1 MSAIEITE
9 ETFEATVTKP
19 GIVLLDFWAEWCGPC
34 RRFAPVFEAASAK
47 HPDITWGKIDT
58 EAQQGL
64 AGALR
69 ITSIPTLMVFRDGVL
84 VFRQPGALP
93 ENVLEQLVEQVRK
106 LDMDEVR
113 KEIAAA
119 KAEDEAEA
127 GGATDEPSP

>member
-1 MSAIEITE
+1 MSAIEITA
-9 ETFEATVTKP
+9 ETFEPTVTKE

-34 RRFAPVFEAASAK
+34 KRFAPVFEAAAEK

-58 EAQQGL
+58 EQQQEL

-93 ENVLEQLVEQVRK
+93 AQVLEQLVEQVRK

-113 KEIAAA
+113 KEMAAA
-119 KAEDEAEA
+119 READAEDEA
-127 GGATDEPSP
+127 SP

>member
-1 MSAIEITE
+1 MSAIEITA
-9 ETFEATVTKP
+9 ETFEPTVTKE

-34 RRFAPVFEAASAK
+34 KRFAPVFEAAAEK

-58 EAQQGL
+58 EQQQEL

-93 ENVLEQLVEQVRK
+93 AQVLEQLVEQVRK

-113 KEIAAA
+113 SDLA
-119 KAEDEAEA
+119 KNRGEHADEEQSAK
-127 GGATDEPSP
+127 

>member
-1 MSAIEITE
+1 MSAIEITA
-9 ETFEATVTKP
+9 ETFEATVTRQ

-34 RRFAPVFEAASAK
+34 KRFAPVFEAAAEK

-58 EAQQGL
+58 EQQQEL

-93 ENVLEQLVEQVRK
+93 AQVLEQLVEQVRK

-113 KEIAAA
+113 KELEAA
-119 KAEDEAEA
+119 KQED
-127 GGATDEPSP
+127 ATDEATP